1 MNMEIILHYCS
12 PPLASVWWG
21 GGCKHARPVG
31 LSALLAATSA
41 GLSTVNSDFS
51 DTAAVR
57 RTTTSLL
64 IGSSNQLF

>member
-41 GLSTVNSDFS
+41 GLSTVNSDFIA
-51 DTAAVR
+51 T
-57 RTTTSLL
+57 
-64 IGSSNQLF
+64 QLQFDEPQLRY